1 MGTIDPSRRNRPLN
15 TVQTSVET
23 VQTSIETVQ
32 TSIEKVQTSIEKA
45 HRSRPRT
52 QSMQS
57 ARQSGCPDFSARQV
71 SPEWHAD
78 VWSQTSTGPVN
89 PEGQIPSA
97 GMLEYPVGFLA
108 YVNRR
113 TDLRRLSR
121 QIPQQS
127 ACGSRWRLKIAAQ
140 LELPQPNPS
149 HLPPG
154 QLQQRHLR
162 HSHQPEF
169 ASGPA

>member
-1 MGTIDPSRRNRPLN
+1 MPHRNCVHPEIELGTLNPSRRNRPLN
-15 TVQTSVET
+15 TVQTSVEKT
-23 VQTSIETVQ
+23 
-32 TSIEKVQTSIEKA
+32 
-45 HRSRPRT
+45 HRSCPGT

-57 ARQSGCPDFSARQV
+57 ARQSGCPDFLSRQV
-71 SPEWHAD
+71 SPEKHVD

-97 GMLEYPVGFLA
+97 GMLEYPVGFLT

-113 TDLRRLSR
+113 TDLRRRSR

-127 ACGSRWRLKIAAQ
+127 ACGSRWRLKLAAQ
-140 LELPQPNPS
+140 PELPPPNAS
-149 HLPPG
+149 HLPSW
-154 QLQQRHLR
+154 QLRQCHLR